1 MTILWLV
8 EEAAKGQ
15 NVTVQPWEA
24 GIYILDTDR
33 DMEMEMER
41 WCSGALVSSQHV
53 ITAGVPT
60 SSSI

>member
-8 EEAAKGQ
+8 EEAGNGQ

-24 GIYILDTDR
+24 GIHILDTDR
-33 DMEMEMER
+33 EMER

>member
-8 EEAAKGQ
+8 EEAANGQ
-15 NVTVQPWEA
+15 NATVQLWEA
-24 GIYILDTDR
+24 SVYILDTDR
-33 DMEMEMER
+33 GMEMER

>member
-8 EEAAKGQ
+8 EEAANGQ

-24 GIYILDTDR
+24 GVYILDTDR
-33 DMEMEMER
+33 DMEMER